1 MADRL
6 PGEFWHAAIERRV
19 GGGHRGLFATVPL
32 PAGELLM
39 VAKGLRHPAPRSS
52 GGMASVDVPDLLDLI
67 DALPAEVRAWLL
79 VACQGMHPTEPAEVL
94 SLTVILVHC
103 PHRTTCICSSPPVT
117 LPAVALIHWVW
128 CSLRLISWLSSH

>member
-1 MADRL
+1 M
-6 PGEFWHAAIERRV
+6 V
-19 GGGHRGLFATVPL
+19 GGHRGLFATAPL

-94 SLTVILVHC
+94 SLSLSDILILSQIFSCTAHTV
-103 PHRTTCICSSPPVT
+103 PRASATHRP
-117 LPAVALIHWVW
+117 
-128 CSLRLISWLSSH
+128 